1 MLRIRKPKKTGL
13 KISSTLHGL
22 LLINKESGFSSH
34 DVVAKARKIL
44 GTKEVGHCGTL
55 DPLASGLLVLL
66 VGQATKLSQYIL
78 DANKAYRV
86 GLRLGIETDTLDTTG
101 KTIQTSDLKI
111 SPEIVQAQG
120 EALTG
125 DFEWAVPA
133 YSAVK
138 VSGEKLY
145 EKARRGETFASPVKT
160 MKFWGVRYGGQAD
173 GEYFFDLQCSKGS
186 YVRTW
191 VSVLGQNLGLGG
203 TVSSLVRT
211 ASDPFRLDQ
220 ALTLEVTSAHFKL
233 GQGLSNFVPL
243 TMALPQVKRIRVQGQ
258 DQILIKNGQISY
270 DLRGQLIGLF
280 QPGVDEIV
288 QILDSSSRLLAIVG
302 HERAK
307 GFHIRRVFSYVT
319 PNQDSSSN

>member
-1 MLRIRKPKKTGL
+1 MPRIRQSQKTGL
-13 KISSTLHGL
+13 KINSSLHGL
-22 LLINKESGFSSH
+22 LLINKESGLSSH

-44 GTKEVGHCGTL
+44 GIKEVGHCGTL

-66 VGQATKLSQYIL
+66 IGQATKLSQYIL
-78 DANKAYRV
+78 DANKSYRV

-101 KTIQTSDLKI
+101 KTIQTSELKV
-111 SPEIVQAQG
+111 PFEFVQSKG
-120 EALTG
+120 EALIG
-125 DFEWAVPA
+125 DFEWSVPA

-160 MKFWGVRYGGQAD
+160 MKFWNVQYGGETQ
-173 GEYFFDLQCSKGS
+173 GEYFFDLHCSKGS

-191 VSVLGQNLGLGG
+191 VSVLGQNLGSGA

-211 ASDPFRLDQ
+211 ASEPFRLDH
-220 ALTLEVTSAHFKL
+220 ALTLEATAEQMKC
-233 GQGLSNFVPL
+233 GQTLSNFVPL

-258 DQILIKNGQISY
+258 DHTLIKNGQISY
-270 DLRGQLIGLF
+270 SLKGQLIGLF

-302 HERAK
+302 HERIK
-307 GFHIRRVFSYVT
+307 GFHIRRVFTYEA
-319 PNQDSSSN
+319 PNPGSSNN